1 MTGPGPSGDDW
12 DVVIVGAG
20 AAGIAA
26 GRRLQEAGAR
36 FILVEARDRLGG
48 RALTRPT
55 ELGHAIDLGCEWLHS
70 ARRNPWTRIARELGF
85 AIDETLP
92 DWGQR
97 VARHGG
103 EAAQRAW
110 FAAAAAYYDRL
121 ERAAAAGPDRPAS
134 DFLAPGG
141 AWNGLL
147 AAISTWA
154 NGTEPERLSIRDYAN
169 YADEALNWRVM
180 DGYGALIAAHGATLP
195 VRLATAVR
203 RIVHRGR
210 RVIVETD
217 QGALAADAVIV
228 TVSTDLLAAGA
239 IRFLPDLP
247 EKRDAAR
254 GLPLGVANKLF
265 LALDGAPEDFARD
278 HHEVGRT
285 DRVATGSYQLRPHG
299 WPMISAYFGGRLAAE
314 LEAAG
319 ADAMAEFAVDELAG
333 LFGGDIRRRL
343 RPLAASAWAG
353 DAWAHGSYSIALP
366 GHAGDRTI
374 LAAPVDER
382 LFFAG
387 EACSVPDFGTA
398 HGAYASGRAAADTAL
413 ATRKLPPAGPHT

>member
-1 MTGPGPSGDDW
+1 MTEPASSAGDRDI
-12 DVVIVGAG
+12 VIVGAG

-26 GRRLQEAGAR
+26 GRYLQEAGAK
-36 FILVEARDRLGG
+36 FLVLEARDRLGG
-48 RALTRPT
+48 RALTCAT

-70 ARRNPWTRIARELGF
+70 AERNPWTLIARRLGF

-121 ERAAAAGPDRPAS
+121 QRAAEAGPDRAAS
-134 DFLAPGG
+134 DFLAPGEP
-141 AWNGLL
+141 WNALL
-147 AAISTWA
+147 GAISTWA
-154 NGTEPERLSIRDYAN
+154 NGTETERLSVRDYAN
-169 YADEALNWRVM
+169 YANDGVNWRLPS
-180 DGYGALIAAHGATLP
+180 GYGALIAAHGAGLP
-195 VRLATAVR
+195 VRLATQVR
-203 RIVHRGR
+203 RIDHRGR

-217 QGALAADAVIV
+217 QGALTADAVII
-228 TVSTDLLAAGA
+228 TLSTDLLAAGA
-239 IRFLPDLP
+239 IQFLPDLP
-247 EKRDAAR
+247 EKRAAAQ
-254 GLPLGVANKLF
+254 GLPLGIANKLF
-265 LALDGAPEDFARD
+265 LALDGRPEDFPRD
-278 HHEVGRT
+278 RHEVGAT

-299 WPMISAYFGGRLAAE
+299 WPMISAYFGGRLAGD

-319 ADAMAEFAVDELAG
+319 ADAMAAFALDELAG
-333 LFGGDIRRRL
+333 LFGNDVRRRL
-343 RPLAASAWAG
+343 RPLAASAWVG
-353 DAWAHGSYSIALP
+353 DPWARGSYSIALP

-374 LAAPVDER
+374 LAAPVDGR

-398 HGAYASGRAAADTAL
+398 HGAYASGRAAAEGAL
-413 ATRKLPPAGPHT
+413 AGRARQPIVEP